1 MYRGKRKFSYYHRDV
16 RITDKSI
23 LKDIERIRIP
33 PAWNNVEIN
42 LSKNA
47 DRLAV
52 GTDEA
57 GRKQSIYNQKFVLKN
72 RKELMCK
79 IAGFIEE
86 LPAIRRRVDK
96 DIRSEFRR
104 TRAIAKIIKMMDT
117 CFPLRI
123 GNDVY
128 RRRYKTYV
136 LSTLERKHMAITR
149 DKIKIRFVGKKHMI
163 NEI

>member
-1 MYRGKRKFSYYHRDV
+1 MRKITRKSRMYRGKRKFSYYHRDV

-57 GRKQSIYNQKFVLKN
+57 GRKQSIYH
-72 RKELMCK
+72 
-79 IAGFIEE
+79 
-86 LPAIRRRVDK
+86 
-96 DIRSEFRR
+96 
-104 TRAIAKIIKMMDT
+104 
-117 CFPLRI
+117 
-123 GNDVY
+123 
-128 RRRYKTYV
+128 
-136 LSTLERKHMAITR
+136 HMN
-149 DKIKIRFVGKKHMI
+149 KSLYQH
-163 NEI
+163 